1 MGNLQTEAALRASCG
16 SPTAK
21 SVLLVL
27 SFWANQTTGLQW
39 HSVDSIAEATEFS
52 NKSVRRALGA
62 LEERGHISRL
72 NFSGRQ
78 TLMLVHPDGADPIDL
93 SIETATTHL
102 RSCRKLFDEP
112 TIAQAVAWLASLGR
126 LPHAEVAR
134 SIAGLAKSA
143 IRARKKST
151 TPDRVS
157 GVTDA
162 DPGHSVPAAWS
173 ESPPTLD
180 TVTTEQ
186 ERTQKE
192 PKPRDPVSVSKDPDT
207 SAARRTKPGPRQTNA
222 NCFRKHRAKSN
233 RRLERVDWRGDPK
246 EVLERLRAAGG
257 EAASKLKG
265 KSDADALAMI
275 EEAQRVLFA
284 RGSDLKAVA

>member
-1 MGNLQTEAALRASCG
+1 MGNLQTEAALSAKCG

-27 SFWANQTTGLQW
+27 SFWANQNTGLQW
-39 HSVDSIAEATEFS
+39 HSVDSIADATEFS
-52 NKSVRRALGA
+52 SKSVRRALGA
-62 LEERGHISRL
+62 LEEGGHISRL
-72 NFSGRQ
+72 NFSGKQ
-78 TLMLVHPDGADPIDL
+78 TLMLIHPDGADPLDL

-126 LPHAEVAR
+126 LPQAEAAQ
-134 SIAGLAKSA
+134 SITGLAKSA
-143 IRARKKST
+143 IRSRKKST

-157 GVTDA
+157 RVTDT
-162 DPGHSVPAAWS
+162 DPGHSVPAPWS
-173 ESPPTLD
+173 ESPRTLD

-192 PKPRDPVSVSKDPDT
+192 PKSRDPVSGSKDPDT
-207 SAARRTKPGPRQTNA
+207 SAARRAKPGSRQPKA
-222 NCFRKHRAKSN
+222 NYFREHQAKFN
-233 RRLERVDWRGDPK
+233 GERERIDWRGEPK
-246 EVLERLRAAGG
+246 EVLERLRKAGG

-275 EEAQRVLFA
+275 EETQRVLAA